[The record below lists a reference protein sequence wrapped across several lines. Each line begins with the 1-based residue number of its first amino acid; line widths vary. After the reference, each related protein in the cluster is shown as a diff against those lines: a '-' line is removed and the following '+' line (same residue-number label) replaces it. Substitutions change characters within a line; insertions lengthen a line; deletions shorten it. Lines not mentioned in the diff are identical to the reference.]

1 MSPVLTPTQRA
12 VLSIAA
18 LYVRGGE
25 RWQKLVPRRHEIFTG
40 PGTYPLEQ
48 AGYASTD
55 EGLRD
60 LYLWPGDEAALGF
73 HPLDDAD
80 EKALRAVW
88 VLFLT
93 PADET

>member
-1 MSPVLTPTQRA
+1 MTPVLTPTQRA

-40 PGTYPLEQ
+40 PGTGPLEM
-48 AGYASTD
+48 AGYESRT

-60 LYLWPGDEAALGF
+60 LFLWPGDEAALGF
-73 HPLDDAD
+73 HPLDEAD
-80 EKALRAVW
+80 RKALRAVW
-88 VLFLT
+88 VQFLT
-93 PADET
+93 PPDET